1 MVTEVVPSAS
11 LRVFRTA
18 LGLLLLVA
26 VVRFAAHGWIDAYF
40 LEPQALFPYAGLEWV
55 RPLDRAGM
63 YALFALMG
71 LAAVGIATG
80 RLHRAS
86 ALVFSAAFTW
96 VHLLDRTNYLNH
108 YYFVSL
114 LTFLMAWLPLSARAL
129 AGPSPSWVLW
139 AIRAQVGVVYVF
151 GGIAKLQPDWLL
163 RAEPLR
169 TWLYRNQDFPVVGP
183 AFSEPWAAYAMSWSG
198 AAFDLLVVPCL
209 LWRRTR
215 PLAFMAVLL
224 FHLTTARLF
233 HIGMFP
239 WIMIACA
246 PIFFAPDWPAK
257 VRAWWRG
264 EAQEGAS
271 TASLASGSLAP
282 AARAWPRWA
291 PAACAL
297 WIVLQALV
305 SLRSHVYPGDPLW
318 TEEGFRF
325 SWRVMV
331 MEKNGAAEFTVRDP
345 DDGRQWRVLPSA
357 YLTPLQARAMST
369 QPDMILSFA
378 HLLDREFRAR
388 GVRDPEV
395 RADVMVS
402 LNGRP
407 AARLVDPHAD
417 LSREHEGLGPRR
429 WVLPRQDSLHA
440 ENHR

>member
-1 MVTEVVPSAS
+1 MVTERVPSAS

-18 LGLLLLVA
+18 FGLLLLVA
-26 VVRFAAHGWIDAYF
+26 VVRFAAHGWIDEYF
-40 LEPQALFPYAGLEWV
+40 LAPQHLFPYAGLEWV
-55 RPLDRAGM
+55 RPWDGPWM
-63 YALFALMG
+63 YVHFAVMG
-71 LAAVGIATG
+71 LAAVGIASG
-80 RLHRAS
+80 RFYRAS
-86 ALVFSAAFTW
+86 ALVFSLAFTW

-114 LTFLMAWLPLSARAL
+114 MTFLMAWLPLDARAL
-129 AGPSPSWVLW
+129 SGPAPAWALW
-139 AIRAQVGVVYVF
+139 AVRAQVAVVYVF
-151 GGIAKLQPDWLL
+151 GGIAKLQSDWLV
-163 RAEPLR
+163 RAEPLQ
-169 TWLYRNQDFPVVGP
+169 TWLYRNQDFPVIGA
-183 AFSEPWAAYAMSWSG
+183 AFGEPWSAYAMSWLG
-198 AAFDLLVVPCL
+198 AGFDLLVVPCL

-215 PLAFMAVLL
+215 LLAFAAVVV
-224 FHLTTARLF
+224 FHAMTARLF

-246 PIFFAPDWPAK
+246 PIFFAPDWPQR
-257 VRAWWRG
+257 VVGWWRG
-264 EAQEGAS
+264 VRWPAAEAPLRA
-271 TASLASGSLAP
+271 LAP
-282 AARAWPRWA
+282 RARWVPL
-291 PAACAL
+291 ACAL
-297 WIVLQALV
+297 WIGLQVLV
-305 SLRSHVYPGDPLW
+305 SLRAHLYPGDPLW

-331 MEKNGAAEFTVRDP
+331 MEKNGAAEFVVRDP

-378 HLLDREFRAR
+378 HLLDHEFRAR

-407 AARLVDPHAD
+407 AARLVDPTVD
-417 LSREHEGLGPRR
+417 LSREQESLAPRR
-429 WVLPRQDSLHA
+429 WVLPRTELTPSVHA